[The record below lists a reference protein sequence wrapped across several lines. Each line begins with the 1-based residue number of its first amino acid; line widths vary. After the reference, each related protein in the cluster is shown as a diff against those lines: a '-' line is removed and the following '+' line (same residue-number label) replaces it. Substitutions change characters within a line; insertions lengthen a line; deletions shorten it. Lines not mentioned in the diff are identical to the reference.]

1 MAVEP
6 QGLMPSFGDHAAG
19 LSLEKASEPMSR
31 CVKWKPQNRRLE
43 PMEKYTEAQRVLV
56 WVEDDGM
63 PRNEVLLPA
72 EDSETSELTADDRW
86 SSIDWIASVKYIVA
100 SYSLVRNMTDLM
112 VAAMDKVAAKEA
124 GRVVVPAAVGQ
135 DTDMHVPEEC
145 AGLQLLEA
153 TYNAEG
159 CDGSV

>member
-19 LSLEKASEPMSR
+19 LSLEKTSKPMSR

-72 EDSETSELTADDRW
+72 EDSETSELAADDR
-86 SSIDWIASVKYIVA
+86 
-100 SYSLVRNMTDLM
+100 
-112 VAAMDKVAAKEA
+112 
-124 GRVVVPAAVGQ
+124 
-135 DTDMHVPEEC
+135 
-145 AGLQLLEA
+145 
-153 TYNAEG
+153 
-159 CDGSV
+159 